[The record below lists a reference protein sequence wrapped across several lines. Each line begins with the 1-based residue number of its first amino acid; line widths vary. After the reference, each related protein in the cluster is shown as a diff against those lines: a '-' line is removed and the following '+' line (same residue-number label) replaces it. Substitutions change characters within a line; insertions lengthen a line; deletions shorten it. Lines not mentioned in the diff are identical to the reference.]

1 MSEKN
6 ITVLTERGQIS
17 MPSFLRKKARLA
29 TGQRLAWRQ
38 TGDGVFSVT
47 VVKRPHKRVSAL
59 EMIGYAKRF
68 NRHGLPLDTDE
79 AMKVLREGE
88 T

>member
-1 MSEKN
+1 
-6 ITVLTERGQIS
+6 
-17 MPSFLRKKARLA
+17 MPAFLRKKARLVA
-29 TGQRLAWRQ
+29 GQRLSWRQ

-47 VVKRPHKRVSAL
+47 VVKEPRKRVSAL

-68 NRHGLPLDTDE
+68 NRHGLPLETDE
-79 AMKVLREGE
+79 AMEVLREGE